1 MTDDLVAR
9 LRLAVNELY
18 GTHPCGLMNEAADRI
33 EKLEKQFEE
42 LLVQNNR
49 LEDFV
54 TNDCVLRTE
63 ARLRIEKF
71 KEEIMD
77 VLEGKDE
84 PPAKV

>member
-1 MTDDLVAR
+1 MTDDLVKR
-9 LRLAVNELY
+9 LRRSENDLY
-18 GTHPCGLMNEAADRI
+18 GTPSYGIVREAADRI

-77 VLEGKDE
+77 VLEGKD
-84 PPAKV
+84 AND